1 MKKIFLLLVSV
12 ALLSSCNNA
21 TKEQGTDKQTTDST
35 MVATTP
41 PADVSAKSF
50 DELFKAI
57 DAKDI
62 DQNIFKLLE
71 VNYSVIT
78 AGTDSLY
85 NSMAASWGGWGRLY
99 EKQVTWC
106 TLNASRYTLEL
117 IKKNGTYT
125 ISFFDEAY
133 KDQVLFLG
141 SKTGRDSDKMK
152 ELKLTRVDTPS
163 GNITYKEAFLVI
175 ECKLIQQSTIDPK
188 DVIEPEDKEFLNKAY
203 KTAKAYHQLLIGDIT
218 KVWLRK

>member
-1 MKKIFLLLVSV
+1 MKKIFLLLVSI
-12 ALLSSCNNA
+12 ALLASCNNIA
-21 TKEQGTDKQTTDST
+21 KEQNAETQASDST
-35 MVATTP
+35 TVSKPTE
-41 PADVSAKSF
+41 DVSGKSF
-50 DELFKAI
+50 DELFKSI

-71 VNYSVIT
+71 VDHSVIT

-85 NSMAASWGGWGRLY
+85 NSMTASWGGWGRLY
-99 EKQVTWC
+99 EKQIAWC
-106 TLNASRYTLEL
+106 TLNAGRYTLEL
-117 IKKNGTYT
+117 IKKNETFT
-125 ISFFDEAY
+125 FSFFDEAY

-152 ELKLTRVDTPS
+152 EVKLTKVDTPS

-175 ECKLIQQSTIDPK
+175 ECKLIQQSTINPE
-188 DVIEPEDKEFLNKAY
+188 DVKEPEDKEFLNKAY
-203 KTAKAYHQLLIGDIT
+203 KNANNYHQLLIGDIT

>member
-12 ALLSSCNNA
+12 ALLSACNNA
-21 TKEQGTDKQTTDST
+21 SKEQKTDKLTKDSTTVSTATTD
-35 MVATTP
+35 VA
-41 PADVSAKSF
+41 DKSF
-50 DELFKAI
+50 DELFKSI

-71 VNYSVIT
+71 ENHSVIT
-78 AGTDSLY
+78 SGTDSSY
-85 NSMAASWGGWGRLY
+85 NSMTASWGGWGRIY
-99 EKQVTWC
+99 EKQVAWC
-106 TLNASRYTLEL
+106 TLGAGRYTLEL

-125 ISFFDEAY
+125 FSFFDASH

-152 ELKLTRVDTPS
+152 ELKLTKVDTPS
-163 GNITYKEAFLVI
+163 GNITYKEAFLVL
-175 ECKLIQQSTIDPK
+175 ECKLIQQSTINPE
-188 DVIEPEDKEFLNKAY
+188 DVKEAEDKEFLDKAY
-203 KTAKAYHQLLIGDIT
+203 KSVKGYHQLLIGDIT

>member
-21 TKEQGTDKQTTDST
+21 AKEQSTDKQTNDST
-35 MVATTP
+35 AISTAT
-41 PADVSAKSF
+41 ADVSGKSF
-50 DELFKAI
+50 DELFKSI

-78 AGTDSLY
+78 AGKDSLY
-85 NSMAASWGGWGRLY
+85 NSMTASWGGWGRLY
-99 EKQVTWC
+99 EKQVAWC

-117 IKKNGTYT
+117 IKENGTYT
-125 ISFFDEAY
+125 FSFFDEAY
-133 KDQVLFLG
+133 NKQVLFLG

-152 ELKLTRVDTPS
+152 ELKLTKVDTPS

-175 ECKLIQQSTIDPK
+175 ECKVLQQTTMNPA
-188 DVIEPEDKEFLNKAY
+188 DVVEPEDKEFLNKAF
-203 KTAKAYHQLLIGDIT
+203 KTAKNYHQLLIGDIT

>member
-21 TKEQGTDKQTTDST
+21 TKEQTTDKQINDST
-35 MVATTP
+35 TVATTP
-41 PADVSAKSF
+41 AADVSGKSF
-50 DELFKAI
+50 DELFKSI
-57 DAKDI
+57 DAKEI

-78 AGTDSLY
+78 AGKDSLY
-85 NSMAASWGGWGRLY
+85 NSMTASWGGWGRLY
-99 EKQVTWC
+99 EKQVAWC

-125 ISFFDEAY
+125 FSFFDETY

-152 ELKLTRVDTPS
+152 ELKLTKVDTPS

-175 ECKLIQQSTIDPK
+175 ECKVLQQTTINPA

-203 KTAKAYHQLLIGDIT
+203 KSAKNYHQLLVGDIT
-218 KVWLRK
+218 KVWVKK